1 MIADCH
7 VRNQEN
13 TPLLIVLFYS
23 HHLSIQ
29 KGLIFWGQIKCLL
42 PDNMTESLTQCKN
55 GYSISYKRYLLVL
68 ASISWHGSF
77 ALHFVSTSSSAFQI
91 FHWQQSFLASQIVMN
106 LLLFFVLIN
115 KKISLFTSSSGE
127 VRIELFLSKTTYKIW
142 FTELRVL
149 QDLSVQAITKGCLHE
164 KVSLLRNF

>member
-7 VRNQEN
+7 VRNEEN

-23 HHLSIQ
+23 HHLSIL

-42 PDNMTESLTQCKN
+42 PDNMTESLTQYKN

-77 ALHFVSTSSSAFQI
+77 ALHFVSTSSSALQI
-91 FHWQQSFLASQIVMN
+91 FRWQQSFFSFSNCYEFIII
-106 LLLFFVLIN
+106 FVLIN
-115 KKISLFTSSSGE
+115 KKISLCTSSSGK

-149 QDLSVQAITKGCLHE
+149 QDPSVQAITKGCLHE

>member
-23 HHLSIQ
+23 HHLSIL
-29 KGLIFWGQIKCLL
+29 KGLIFWGQIKCLP
-42 PDNMTESLTQCKN
+42 PDNMTESLTRCKN

-77 ALHFVSTSSSAFQI
+77 ALWAQAVVLCKFSTDNNPFS
-91 FHWQQSFLASQIVMN
+91 ASQIVMN

-115 KKISLFTSSSGE
+115 KKISLCTSSSGK

-149 QDLSVQAITKGCLHE
+149 QDPSVQAITKGCLHE

>member
-7 VRNQEN
+7 VKNEEN
-13 TPLLIVLFYS
+13 TPLLIVLFYF
-23 HHLSIQ
+23 HHLSIL

-42 PDNMTESLTQCKN
+42 PDNMTESLTWCKN
-55 GYSISYKRYLLVL
+55 GSSISYKSCWWSLQAFLDM
-68 ASISWHGSF
+68 G
-77 ALHFVSTSSSAFQI
+77 ALHYILWAQAVVLCKFSTDNNPFS
-91 FHWQQSFLASQIVMN
+91 ASQIVMN

-115 KKISLFTSSSGE
+115 KKISLCTSSSGK

-149 QDLSVQAITKGCLHE
+149 QDPSVQAITKGCLHE